1 MQIIIITNYNG
12 IQKKEVIENVSSI
25 SHLKNVV
32 AVNFSTANGQKT
44 QFVVLDGYTEIL
56 IR

>member
-25 SHLKNVV
+25 SHLKN
-32 AVNFSTANGQKT
+32 
-44 QFVVLDGYTEIL
+44 TEIL